1 MKAKSKDMP
10 TLSQARKGRCRDYN
24 DDILLGNAKDDGI
37 VQTTNRI
44 LVVKTIVVSN
54 RSVAGSIP
62 AVGVINPHTIVW
74 GFSLLYGIIQL
85 ETNNSW

>member
-1 MKAKSKDMP
+1 MS

-37 VQTTNRI
+37 VQTTNRFI

-54 RSVAGSIP
+54 IEVDSSSLSYP
-62 AVGVINPHTIVW
+62 EYNPHIYVW
-74 GFSLLYGIIQL
+74 GFVI
-85 ETNNSW
+85 

>member
-1 MKAKSKDMP
+1 MKTKSKDMS

-24 DDILLGNAKDDGI
+24 DDILLGDAKDDGI
-37 VQTTNRI
+37 VQTTNRFI

-62 AVGVINPHTIVW
+62 AVGVKPSQFE
-74 GFSLLYGIIQL
+74 GF
-85 ETNNSW
+85 

>member
-10 TLSQARKGRCRDYN
+10 TLSQALKGRCRDYN

-44 LVVKTIVVSN
+44 S
-54 RSVAGSIP
+54 GSE
-62 AVGVINPHTIVW
+62 NY
-74 GFSLLYGIIQL
+74 S
-85 ETNNSW
+85 SK